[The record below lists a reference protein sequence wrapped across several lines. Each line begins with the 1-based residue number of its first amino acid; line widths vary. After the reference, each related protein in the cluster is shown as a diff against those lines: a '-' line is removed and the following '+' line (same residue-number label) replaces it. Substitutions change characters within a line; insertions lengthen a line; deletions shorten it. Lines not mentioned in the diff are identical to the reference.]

1 MFDDDHRRTTIA
13 KHRTDNTVEDTPD
26 LCPRLSLDVDT
37 LLIEGDMSFHIR
49 HRISTKTVHNLITA
63 NDRHRQTTTVTL
75 ETATES
81 LVFSRHHIT
90 SLCRFAGLCHLPL
103 PCLGLLCSPTFS
115 IFSGTFCLLG
125 CTFGSGLLLSTFLGS
140 STSLS
145 LGFLFLGLGL
155 SDATGI
161 LLGSS
166 LSSSFLPGKFLS
178 TFLGCLSLSLLL
190 SFSFSLR
197 LGTGN
202 LLCNEFVDTGVKFRI
217 TFLLLVDDTLN
228 SLLLFLQRTD
238 HLLLLHLFRLQ
249 RPLLLFT
256 TIEQVI
262 LQLLRTLQFIEGFL
276 HLSLHRLHGLTL
288 CLLISG
294 IITDKT
300 QATVH
305 L

>member
-1 MFDDDHRRTTIA
+1 
-13 KHRTDNTVEDTPD
+13 
-26 LCPRLSLDVDT
+26 
-37 LLIEGDMSFHIR
+37 MSFHISHGVR
-49 HRISTKTVHNLITA
+49 TKTMYDLITP
-63 NDRHRQTTTVTL
+63 NDGHRQTPTVTL

-81 LVFSRHHIT
+81 LVFGRHHIT

-202 LLCNEFVDTGVKFRI
+202 LLCNEFVDTGIELSI
-217 TFLLLVDDTLN
+217 TLLLLVNDTLN
-228 SLLLFLQRTD
+228 SLLLLLQRTD
-238 HLLLLHLFRLQ
+238 HLLLFHLFRLQ
-249 RPLLLFT
+249 RLLLLFT
-256 TIEQVI
+256 TVEQVI
-262 LQLLRTLQFIEGFL
+262 LQFLCTLQFVE
-276 HLSLHRLHGLTL
+276 SLHHLGLH
-288 CLLISG
+288 
-294 IITDKT
+294 
-300 QATVH
+300 
-305 L
+305 